1 MRLPPY
7 IIHDIMP
14 QATKPWNLDQAAA
27 PLFWPQSKGGGA
39 AVFVIGAV
47 TIFGAIVLSA
57 LANNGTLPM
66 P

>member
-1 MRLPPY
+1 
-7 IIHDIMP
+7 MP
-14 QATKPWNLDQAAA
+14 EAKIVKKKQ
-27 PLFWPQSKGGGA
+27 FSKLVVTLVIFMNVA
-39 AVFVIGAV
+39 FTYKILEVFNVIGAV

>member
-1 MRLPPY
+1 
-7 IIHDIMP
+7 MP
-14 QATKPWNLDQAAA
+14 EAKIVKKKQ
-27 PLFWPQSKGGGA
+27 FSKLVVA
-39 AVFVIGAV
+39 LVIFMNVTFTYKILEVFKVIGAV